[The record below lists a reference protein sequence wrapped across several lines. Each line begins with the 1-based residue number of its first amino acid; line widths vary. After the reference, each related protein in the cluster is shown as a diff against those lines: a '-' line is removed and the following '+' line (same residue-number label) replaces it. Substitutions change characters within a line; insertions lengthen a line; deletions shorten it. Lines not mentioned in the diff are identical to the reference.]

1 MSSQHDKHQKTIQK
15 DLLAFSNPNSKQSRE
30 KMTIQFS
37 SNNSKT
43 WSKKILIHEGPSA
56 YSNLVQLNS
65 SEIAC
70 LFEGGDN
77 SPYEGIA
84 YKKINLRTIK

>member
-1 MSSQHDKHQKTIQK
+1 MINIKRPLKK
-15 DLLAFSNPNSKQSRE
+15 DLLAFSNPNSKKSRE

-37 SNNSKT
+37 FNNSKI

-56 YSNLVQLNS
+56 YSNLMQLNN

-70 LFEGGDN
+70 LFEGGEN

-84 YKKINLRTIK
+84 FKKISIKNLKQ

>member
-1 MSSQHDKHQKTIQK
+1 
-15 DLLAFSNPNSKQSRE
+15 
-30 KMTIQFS
+30 MTIQFS
-37 SNNSKT
+37 FNNSKT

-56 YSNLVQLNS
+56 YSNLVQINN

-70 LFEGGDN
+70 LFEGGEN

-84 YKKINLRTIK
+84 FKKISIKNLKQMRVINIIFIVIAVNLINFSKF

>member
-1 MSSQHDKHQKTIQK
+1 
-15 DLLAFSNPNSKQSRE
+15 
-30 KMTIQFS
+30 MTIQFS

-70 LFEGGDN
+70 LFEGGDK

-84 YKKINLRTIK
+84 YKKIYLRTIK